1 MAAVENAVLPAPG
14 SAPASSGKMKFIII
28 GGVVLV
34 VIIIIVAVMMS
45 KGSSTPTPSPAPVT
59 PADTSN
65 TTPTTTT
72 SNTTPTTTTSNT
84 TPTTTTSS
92 TTPAVPGGIQGY
104 QPPFTGGDWWFN
116 DIQNTPNSD
125 PTACAASCTSASNCV
140 GFTVATDSQ
149 NCWIKSSLDPAQFRA
164 QSNRK
169 YYLKTGQPMPTAPA
183 GVTFTPA

>member
-59 PADTSN
+59 PAATSN

-72 SNTTPTTTTSNT
+72 SNTTP
-84 TPTTTTSS
+84 TTTSS